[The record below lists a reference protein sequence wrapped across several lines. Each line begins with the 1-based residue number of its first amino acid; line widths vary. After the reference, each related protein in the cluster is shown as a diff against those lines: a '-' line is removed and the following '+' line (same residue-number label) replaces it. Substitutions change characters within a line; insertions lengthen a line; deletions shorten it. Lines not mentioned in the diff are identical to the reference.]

1 MELDS
6 YYDFRE
12 RLTKE
17 LVKDLCGP
25 ASPIEEIDDRPL
37 DRYIVGILYPQTG
50 EPIDGDKDE
59 DQTDEDAETPAD
71 PPVAMANLRYPS
83 SMGMTFGV
91 DVKATKEIELAILCA
106 RYEQSESAGDATQ
119 KWRRVA
125 ISPEPVILPVNKP
138 LQNYRTDLAPGLELF
153 CRVRTQDKNGTT
165 SVTAVL
171 VNRHVVKLGELRD
184 AHAFFQSEIRAS
196 ATTHEAVF
204 VERPK
209 RALHG
214 NDEDLRSYRLLYRH
228 AVEFGTGH
236 GCSVWWEL
244 DPSVPNR
251 AIAIATTY
259 APEYELLTADSNPD
273 IELKALRMQFL
284 AQEPRDEIVAGL
296 IQLSSGYASWIK
308 ARETEADGLSADLAA
323 AASDHMESCREA
335 LGRMEKGT
343 DLLRTDDQ
351 VWEAFKLANSAMLQ
365 QRARTVWLK
374 TGKPGD
380 GPSESEEHEW
390 RPFQLAFIL
399 ICLPGIAGDRTPER
413 ELADLLW
420 FPTGGGKTE
429 AYLGLIAFTIFL
441 RRLRSTSDADG
452 VTALMRYTLRLLTI
466 QQFERASLLICCCE
480 EIRRR
485 HSSLGNTPISI
496 GLWVGQDATP
506 NTLQDARS
514 SLDRL
519 RQGLTIERMNP
530 IQVRSCV
537 WCGRILTHRN
547 YYIAERNPRMV
558 VTCGQPGCVF
568 EKELPIHLVDADIYK
583 FHPTLIIATV
593 DKFASLPW
601 REATASLFNSDI
613 VGVRPP
619 ELIIQDE
626 LHLISGPLGTL
637 TGLYETAVDYL
648 CTENGVRP
656 KIIASTATIRRASQQ
671 TKALFDRQFRQFP
684 PPGLD
689 ARDAYFAV
697 QATRE
702 SKATRRYLGLM
713 APGTSQSTLLIRTYA
728 ALLQRAS
735 DLPGENRTRDPY
747 WTLVG
752 YFNSLRVL
760 GAARIQVQD
769 DVTDRIDLLARQS
782 GTSPRPIDELIE
794 LTSREP
800 SGNIPEYLKRMTVE
814 CPDPAAL
821 AVILATNMISVGV
834 DIDRLGLMAVMGQP
848 QATSEYIQSTSRVG
862 RKYPGLVVSLFNAG
876 RSRDRSHYESF
887 VAYHA
892 ALYRQVESTSVTP
905 FSSRARD
912 RGLHAVLVALA
923 RLTKREFR
931 PNDGAHNTLHLESSL
946 ADIRETILRRVE
958 HLDPAERSD
967 TAAEIDQLIAK
978 WKMLSEKNHDLVFS
992 NFRNL
997 ESSLLV
1003 DASTDDLAAEE
1014 RFRTLWSLRDVDQAS
1029 KLHLVR

>member
-1 MELDS
+1 MDLQS
-6 YYDFRE
+6 SYDFRSKLME
-12 RLTKE
+12 ELTK
-17 LVKDLCGP
+17 DLMGP
-25 ASPIEEIDDRPL
+25 ASAEEEIDDRPL
-37 DRYIVGILYPQTG
+37 DRYIVGILYPQAD
-50 EPIDGDKDE
+50 EAIDGDKDI
-59 DQTDEDAETPAD
+59 DSPDEDGETPSD
-71 PPVAMANLRYPS
+71 PPIAMANVRYPS
-83 SMGMTFGV
+83 SMGLTFGV
-91 DVKATKEIELAILCA
+91 DVNTAQKVKFTISCA
-106 RYEQSESAGDATQ
+106 RYEQVETEQKRTS
-119 KWRRVA
+119 KWRR
-125 ISPEPVILPVNKP
+125 IPLSSEPVALDVTKP
-138 LQNYRTDLAPGLELF
+138 IANFRQEVVPGLQLF
-153 CRVRTQDKNGTT
+153 CRVRKPDKYGAV

-171 VNRHVVKLGELRD
+171 LNKQKFNLGDLKD
-184 AHAFFQSEIRAS
+184 AHAFFQAQIVAS
-196 ATTHEAVF
+196 PISGDPAL

-209 RALHG
+209 RSLHSD
-214 NDEDLRSYRLLYRH
+214 DEDLKSYRLLYRH
-228 AVEFGTGH
+228 AIEFGTGH
-236 GCSVWWEL
+236 GCSVRWEFDSAL
-244 DPSVPNR
+244 PNR
-251 AIAIATTY
+251 ARVIATTY
-259 APEYELLTADSNPD
+259 TPDYELLTADSNPE
-273 IELKALRMQFL
+273 IKNKALAMRFL
-284 AQEPRDEIVAGL
+284 TYGPREEILAAL
-296 IQLSSGYASWIK
+296 RDLSSGYAHWIDSRK
-308 ARETEADGLSADLAA
+308 GDSANLPSDLRTVAE
-323 AASDHMESCREA
+323 DHLESCGEA
-335 LGRMEKGT
+335 LARMETGIE
-343 DLLRTDDQ
+343 LLRTDDQ
-351 VWEAFKLANSAMLQ
+351 AWEAFRLASGAMLQ

-374 TGKPGD
+374 TGKPAEA
-380 GPSESEEHEW
+380 PSESDEHEW

-399 ICLPGIAGDRTPER
+399 ICITGITNDQASDR

-441 RRLRSTSDADG
+441 RRLRHKGLGGG

-466 QQFERASLLICCCE
+466 QQFERASLLVCCCE
-480 EIRRR
+480 DIRRR
-485 HSSLGNTPISI
+485 HGGLGESAISI

-506 NTLQDARS
+506 NSLQDARS

-519 RQGLTIERMNP
+519 RQNQSIERMNP
-530 IQVRSCV
+530 VQVRSCV
-537 WCGRILTHRN
+537 WCGRALNHRN

-558 VTCGQPGCVF
+558 VTCGQAGCAF
-568 EKELPIHLVDADIYK
+568 EKELPIFLVDDDIYK

-601 REATASLFNSDI
+601 REKTASLFNSDLE
-613 VGVRPP
+613 GVRPP

-637 TGLYETAVDYL
+637 TGLYETAVDHL
-648 CTENGVRP
+648 CTRDGVRP

-697 QATRE
+697 QASRD
-702 SKATRRYLGLM
+702 SKATRHYLGLM
-713 APGTSQSTLLIRTYA
+713 APGTSQSTLMIRVYA

-735 DLPGENRTRDPY
+735 DLSGDPQIRDPY

-769 DVTDRIDLLARQS
+769 DVTDRIDLLARQA
-782 GTSPRPIDELIE
+782 GTPPRVIDELIE

-800 SGNIPEYLKRMTVE
+800 SGNIPEYLKRMALE
-814 CPDPAAL
+814 YPEPAAL

-834 DIDRLGLMAVMGQP
+834 DIDRLGLMVVMGQP

-862 RKYPGLVVSLFNAG
+862 RKRPGLVVTLFNSG

-887 VAYHA
+887 AAYHS

-905 FSSRARD
+905 FSARARD
-912 RGLHAVLVALA
+912 RGLHAVLIALA
-923 RLTKREFR
+923 RLTKKEFR
-931 PNDGAHNTLHLESSL
+931 PNDAAHNTAHLETSL
-946 ADIRETILRRVE
+946 EDIKQVILRRVE
-958 HLDPAERSD
+958 RLDGEERTD
-967 TAAEIDQLIAK
+967 TGAEIDQLIAR
-978 WKMLSEKNHDLVFS
+978 WIALSEKNPNLQFS
-992 NFRNL
+992 NFRDL

-1029 KLHLVR
+1029 QLYLVR